1 MWFNLDRA
9 VSHNLLQYAC
19 LYILCV
25 LIFTCTYICCN
36 STYLLKYSL
45 QIYRKGIVVFI
56 RSSKVWFKTTSC
68 AKGPFTR
75 RIFPGNF
82 QRNSILLSKGGSS
95 RYSDRFITRKY
106 DVTMAAVC
114 ATERRWREHLGGSA
128 GMLTQRN
135 FKI

>member
-9 VSHNLLQYAC
+9 VTHNLLQYAC

-36 STYLLKYSL
+36 STYLLKYSF

-68 AKGPFTR
+68 AKGPVTG

-95 RYSDRFITRKY
+95 RYSDRFISRKC
-106 DVTMAAVC
+106 DVIMAAVC
-114 ATERRWREHLGGSA
+114 ATERRRREHLGGSA
-128 GMLTQRN
+128 GMVTQKN
-135 FKI
+135 FEI